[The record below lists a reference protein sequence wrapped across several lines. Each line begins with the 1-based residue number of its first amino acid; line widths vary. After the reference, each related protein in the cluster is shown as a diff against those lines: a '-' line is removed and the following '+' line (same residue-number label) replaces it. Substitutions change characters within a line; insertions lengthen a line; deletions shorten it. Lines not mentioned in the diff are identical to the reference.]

1 MLANSWARTA
11 GLLAHIY
18 DNCYIMCH
26 CTTLQNRPHHHLK
39 LQIQTNSQWGSHPAP
54 TQCRKGL
61 WTCVS
66 FVTEPSWPSFQQR
79 DEWFTFSGYLS
90 ELLKGAGQWFPREL
104 MCQHIQYP
112 LLSPHTSNQL
122 RTMLHSCSK
131 ALSPIQTSMEF
142 KLSPF
147 LVMHQRFHTQN
158 RDMYTSKCN
167 QLTPWGTLSILP
179 RIQPLNSCNL
189 EEQTFC
195 IHQ

>member
-61 WTCVS
+61 WTWVS
-66 FVTEPSWPSFQQR
+66 FVTEPSTPPCQQCSNISPSHNLTKNWPSFQQR

-131 ALSPIQTSMEF
+131 ALSPTNIHGVQA
-142 KLSPF
+142 
-147 LVMHQRFHTQN
+147 V
-158 RDMYTSKCN
+158 
-167 QLTPWGTLSILP
+167 TLSGDAPEASHPKQGYVHLKM
-179 RIQPLNSCNL
+179 
-189 EEQTFC
+189 
-195 IHQ
+195 